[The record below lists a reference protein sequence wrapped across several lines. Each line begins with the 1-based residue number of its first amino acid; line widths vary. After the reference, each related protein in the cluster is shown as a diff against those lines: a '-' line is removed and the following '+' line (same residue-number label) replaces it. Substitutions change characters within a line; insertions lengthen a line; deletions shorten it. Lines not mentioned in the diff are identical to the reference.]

1 MESDDTSPATGSAST
16 GLGLDENVEG
26 ALAYLVGLLSGVA
39 LYFLEDNEFVRFHAA
54 QSIVASLVVAAVV
67 IGVNL
72 LATVVQLIT
81 IASGAPGGGPL
92 AGVLSAGFRLLSV
105 GIFLVVVSGWLFLM
119 LRAFQGQRYRVPVVA
134 KLADAIV

>member
-1 MESDDTSPATGSAST
+1 MAADDTSPATGT
-16 GLGLDENVEG
+16 PTDLGLDENVEG
-26 ALAYLVGLLSGVA
+26 AIAYLFGLLSGVA
-39 LYFLEDNEFVRFHAA
+39 LYVLEDNELVRFHAA

-92 AGVLSAGFRLLSV
+92 GGILSVVFRLVSF
-105 GIFLVVVSGWLFLM
+105 GIFIVVVSGWLFLM

-134 KLADAIV
+134 KLADAIA